1 MKHTLA
7 ETVEFMNS
15 TDYKERFVAEY
26 YQTKI
31 RYEKL
36 RKLLTTNHAKQFS
49 EKIKEAEPIDLDCP
63 LVLLDHQLNVMNEL
77 LKVYEVR
84 AKIEHID
91 LEQYE

>member
-7 ETVEFMNS
+7 ETVGFMNS
-15 TDYKERFVAEY
+15 TDYKERFIAEY

-49 EKIKEAEPIDLDCP
+49 EEIKEAEPIDLDCP
-63 LVLLDHQLNVMNEL
+63 LTLLDHQLNVMNEL